1 MSFSPDWAH
10 NRESLISSD
19 VLSWAVRYVKLI
31 NSTKVQFY
39 KGKHSRPA
47 SEIYKWSFVLLL
59 EVDYNLGIV
68 FSVSALISATKM
80 PLVLFLE
87 RVVPVRQLTVSW
99 CVVSRLDVTLS
110 GACYSFLICFVKVML
125 SLCFSS
131 FPQSFLAAS
140 YCSPALLFSHFLPP
154 FSFSRSTRVN
164 VAVVSQRRWE
174 DWVLMLAQQ
183 TLPYHGQKAFF
194 HLWLV

>member
-1 MSFSPDWAH
+1 MSCPELCDMSS
-10 NRESLISSD
+10 SLTRLKCSF
-19 VLSWAVRYVKLI
+19 
-31 NSTKVQFY
+31 TKANTA
-39 KGKHSRPA
+39 GA

-87 RVVPVRQLTVSW
+87 RVVPVRQLTVSAEAW

-140 YCSPALLFSHFLPP
+140 YCSPALLFSHFPPP
-154 FSFSRSTRVN
+154 FFFLSFHTC
-164 VAVVSQRRWE
+164 
-174 DWVLMLAQQ
+174 
-183 TLPYHGQKAFF
+183 
-194 HLWLV
+194 